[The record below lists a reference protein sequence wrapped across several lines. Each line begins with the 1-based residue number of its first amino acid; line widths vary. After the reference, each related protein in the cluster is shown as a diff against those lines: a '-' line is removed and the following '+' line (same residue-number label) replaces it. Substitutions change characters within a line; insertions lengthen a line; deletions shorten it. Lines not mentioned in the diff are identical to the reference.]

1 MNQRILCLLSGMVFD
16 QEIGSV
22 DNQCERE
29 ESGFWV
35 VVLVY
40 NKYHER
46 VNDDMVLFLYYYY

>member
-1 MNQRILCLLSGMVFD
+1 MLSGMVFD
-16 QEIGSV
+16 QEVGSV